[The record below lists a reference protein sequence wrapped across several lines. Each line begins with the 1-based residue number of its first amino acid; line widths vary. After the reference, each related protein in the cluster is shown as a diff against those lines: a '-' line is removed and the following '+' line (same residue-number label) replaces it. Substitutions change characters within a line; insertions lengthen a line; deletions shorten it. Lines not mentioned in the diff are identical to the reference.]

1 MKVVIVFR
9 RNSDHG
15 RMVEEFVHDFK
26 RLHPD
31 ANLEVKDLDTR
42 EGADA
47 AKLYDV
53 ISPPAT
59 LALRDDGSMLN
70 MWQGEQMPLMNEV
83 ASYLQMG

>member
-1 MKVVIVFR
+1 MKVVIVYR

-15 RMVEEFVHDFK
+15 RSVEEFVHDFR

-31 ANLEVKDLDTR
+31 ANLEEKDLDTR
-42 EGADA
+42 EGAEA

-53 ISPPAT
+53 TSAPAT
-59 LALRDDGSMLN
+59 LALRDDGSLLN
-70 MWQGEQMPLMNEV
+70 MWQGEQLPLMNEV